1 MSRDT
6 GAEEVNRQLHNM
18 SLGLA
23 DSPTEPPAPDRFVK
37 NEDDPAT
44 EKVVQTMA
52 GLDNWAAGAA
62 GLSVVPA
69 DIKDACATAV
79 KEFDSLVFPDH
90 SYQAAKDEDGFDIS
104 QVVPG
109 CVPR

>member
-1 MSRDT
+1 M
-6 GAEEVNRQLHNM
+6 
-18 SLGLA
+18 
-23 DSPTEPPAPDRFVK
+23 K
-37 NEDDPAT
+37 NEEDPAT
-44 EKVVQTMA
+44 EEVVQTMA
-52 GLDNWAAGAA
+52 GLDYWAAGVA